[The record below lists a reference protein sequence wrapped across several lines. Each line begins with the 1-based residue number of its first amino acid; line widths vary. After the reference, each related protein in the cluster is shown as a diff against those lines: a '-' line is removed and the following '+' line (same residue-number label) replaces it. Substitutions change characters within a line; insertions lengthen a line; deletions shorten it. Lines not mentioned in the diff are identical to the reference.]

1 MKTLKRIV
9 AVVATLALTVGMTA
23 NCFAASWEHYFGMD
37 EKCGSVWY
45 EGAECDGEPKTSDDG
60 WTAKLKTIGW
70 GGIWGAQMFQKV
82 TIKKGTEYQ
91 LKCTLKSSKCDKWV
105 FIKISKAD
113 TYAYGKWIRLEQ
125 GEYTTINETFI
136 AAADADQITFG
147 FGGEFGDRE
156 STDGTKH
163 YAFADGGVETI
174 QNTTDEDA
182 TYSTTIKCQ
191 NFYLG
196 PTVKLK
202 KTSIQKIV
210 RTNKKAKITLK
221 KVKKSHGYQIKYS
234 ADVNFSKKDTNSITR
249 KKNVFTLK
257 KLEPD
262 TPYYIKARAY
272 RKNSGIKTYGSWSKI
287 KVIPAR

>member
-91 LKCTLKSSKCDKWV
+91 LKCTLKSSNCDKWV
-105 FIKISKAD
+105 FIKISKGE
-113 TYAYGKWIRLEQ
+113 TFAYGKWIRLKKGQ
-125 GEYTTINETFI
+125 ATTIDETFT
-136 AAADADQITFG
+136 AKADADQITFG

-163 YAFADGGVETI
+163 YAFADGGVEAI
-174 QNTTDEDA
+174 KKTTDEDA
-182 TYSTTIKCQ
+182 TYATTVTCSGYSLAEPQASSTGTSTGTSS
-191 NFYLG
+191 NG
-196 PTVKLK
+196 TTTSTGTTSTVATGDFTPIACGAAAVLAAAV
-202 KTSIQKIV
+202 IV
-210 RTNKKAKITLK
+210 VFAR
-221 KVKKSHGYQIKYS
+221 
-234 ADVNFSKKDTNSITR
+234 R
-249 KKNVFTLK
+249 KET
-257 KLEPD
+257 E
-262 TPYYIKARAY
+262 
-272 RKNSGIKTYGSWSKI
+272 
-287 KVIPAR
+287 